1 MRISIPFGLPL
12 GAALLVA
19 CSAPHLA
26 QAQVQLGE
34 HTMLKVGEGDGISPA
49 VTSPITTQ
57 SSGSS
62 LIVFESSYTG
72 NLTLPADTYRNSW
85 TQVGDS
91 VFYIPYG
98 EAFAVTGYVSLLA
111 TGGFG
116 HTVSFDKPAYPSGEI
131 TVPFI
136 EVRNA
141 GVLQDVVQN
150 YPQFGATLT
159 SGNVTTT
166 GPATLVAYWWGD
178 GGIKEMT
185 AVPNN
190 GFVVIESFLHLPD
203 NSGVQAAVA
212 ARQVNAAGTYNVT
225 WTGVP
230 EQGAVLWLFA
240 FQSGGETDDQIFIAT
255 FD

>member
-1 MRISIPFGLPL
+1 M
-12 GAALLVA
+12 
-19 CSAPHLA
+19 
-26 QAQVQLGE
+26 
-34 HTMLKVGEGDGISPA
+34 
-49 VTSPITTQ
+49 
-57 SSGSS
+57 
-62 LIVFESSYTG
+62 
-72 NLTLPADTYRNSW
+72 
-85 TQVGDS
+85 GDS

-190 GFVVIESFLHLPD
+190 GFIVIESFLHLPD

-212 ARQVNAAGTYNVT
+212 ARQVDVAHLQCHMDRCSGT
-225 WTGVP
+225 
-230 EQGAVLWLFA
+230 GAVLWLFA